1 MLGIEDRAFGT
12 CVQCKQMLLLNE
24 NNLCIH
30 CELDALKK
38 QILQDEVE
46 KARYRRKIAELYS
59 KLNRERAQQA

>member
-1 MLGIEDRAFGT
+1 MPGIEDRAFGA

-30 CELDALKK
+30 CELNTLKE
-38 QILQDEVE
+38 QVLQDEVE

-59 KLNRERAQQA
+59 KLNNERTHRA